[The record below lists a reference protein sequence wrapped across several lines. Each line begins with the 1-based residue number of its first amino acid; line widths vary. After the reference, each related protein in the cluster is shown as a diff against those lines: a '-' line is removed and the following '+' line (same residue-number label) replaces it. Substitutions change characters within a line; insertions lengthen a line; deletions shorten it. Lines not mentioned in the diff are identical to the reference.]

1 MRADEARQISI
12 KNKNAIEEYEF
23 EALVDKI
30 RKFAS
35 YGQRS
40 INMIYVSDHNAEKLR
55 HLGYKVEQTQNT
67 VAKSKYRDIS
77 W

>member
-12 KNKNAIEEYEF
+12 KNKNTIEEHEF

-30 RKFAS
+30 RKFAG

-40 INMIYVSDHNAEKLR
+40 INMIYVSEYNVKRLR
-55 HLGYKVEQTQNT
+55 HLGYKVEQTRST
-67 VAKSKYRDIS
+67 VAKNKYRDIS